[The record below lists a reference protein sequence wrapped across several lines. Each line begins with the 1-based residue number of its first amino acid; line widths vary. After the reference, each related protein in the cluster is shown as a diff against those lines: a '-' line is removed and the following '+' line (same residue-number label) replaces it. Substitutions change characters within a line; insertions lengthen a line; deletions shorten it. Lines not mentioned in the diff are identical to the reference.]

1 MKKRAYMVS
10 QYGKCYEQYCREHY
24 GKKADELFQQAEV
37 LYLEFLKD
45 MPDLGENMMAKNMLD
60 WFTILSFYEA
70 SAHQLDGSVL
80 LEIKQKAADR
90 AKFLGKIVN
99 GNREWPYKLFEKM
112 YVNFNKMQKEHQD
125 KGEWLDSW
133 KVEINP
139 DHREEGFCF
148 HLVGCPIAKHAKSH
162 GYGELLPYLC
172 RTDHF
177 LAEVMHARL
186 IRTKT
191 EALGGDCCDY
201 WYVGDQSPALT
212 EYEDLPKI

>member
-1 MKKRAYMVS
+1 MLRAVLPGALWEKGGRAFSAGGSALSGIPEGYARFRRKHDGEKYAGLV
-10 QYGKCYEQYCREHY
+10 YHPFFLRGKC
-24 GKKADELFQQAEV
+24 
-37 LYLEFLKD
+37 
-45 MPDLGENMMAKNMLD
+45 
-60 WFTILSFYEA
+60 T
-70 SAHQLDGSVL
+70 SADGSVL

-172 RTDHF
+172 QTDHF

-191 EALGGDCCDY
+191 EALGGNCCDY